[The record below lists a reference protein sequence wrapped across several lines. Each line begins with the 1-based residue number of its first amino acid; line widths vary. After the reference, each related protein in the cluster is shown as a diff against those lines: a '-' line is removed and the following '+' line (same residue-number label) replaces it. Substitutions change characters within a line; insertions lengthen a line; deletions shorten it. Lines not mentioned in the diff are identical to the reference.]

1 MKRLVALLFILL
13 LPLVGASTFT
23 GYIGVS
29 STVGVGNY
37 TVTVKDVS
45 LDDGSLLLDV
55 STPNWSGM
63 KKLPLGSVLSLGELN
78 LTFEKVFLGSRSLVF
93 LSAQFPYVLPG
104 QNVTLG
110 PYTIEVLSV
119 GKDGV
124 ELKVTYGNESK
135 TFKSSFKF
143 ENLVA
148 NVSGF
153 LPVYSG
159 YLKLNESF
167 SFAGETVTFTG
178 AKVENATSGFI
189 ETVFFSYDNTTYAL
203 PVGNES
209 VIGPFLVKVD
219 DLIGL
224 NYTKV
229 DVHFLGVS
237 MNLTIVPNEVF
248 SLAPGQTKTLGP
260 YVFRYDYHLGNK
272 LKVSLLNP
280 CQVVLASTSLIVSN
294 VSTLLYHKGLT
305 VIPLSIDA
313 NGTAQFA
320 SFINPN
326 ELPSPDKVANVLVS
340 LRDGNARQYLPTT
353 LTVEVENTGNVALS
367 NLTVKFVPGDVKV
380 LSETEFFLKS
390 LTPGEKKEFK
400 LAVLPMKS
408 GNVSAGRVTVTAM
421 APYELA
427 CGGYTL
433 LKFSSNEL
441 TLNVK
446 PTRVE
451 YSLRVSAPANASLY
465 RPVNLTVVVRNTGDE
480 TLPAN
485 LTLTVPPGV
494 AMASSGNVF
503 ASGSR
508 IVLPLYLPPGN
519 ESVVSFVLIPYT
531 PGEKSFKIAVVSVP
545 GVVNETG
552 LSITVLSAG
561 TEKENQTAPTTFT
574 TTKTIT
580 ERINSTVTITV
591 TKTQTEIKT
600 KTVTSTTTSSVPYT
614 PLKTKLIWLV
624 IGVVIGA
631 GIIIAIAWYQARSS

>member
-1 MKRLVALLFILL
+1 MKRLVALLFILF

-23 GYIGVS
+23 GYIDVP
-29 STVGVGNY
+29 STVGVGAY
-37 TVTVKDVS
+37 TVHVVDVS
-45 LDDGSLLLDV
+45 PEDGSLLLDIN
-55 STPNWSGM
+55 TPNWSGM
-63 KKLPLGSVLSLGELN
+63 KKLPLGGTLSLGGLN
-78 LTFEKVFLGSRSLVF
+78 LTFEKVFIGQESLVF
-93 LSAQFPYVLPG
+93 LSARFPYVLPG
-104 QNVTLG
+104 QNVTFG
-110 PYTIEVLSV
+110 PYRVEVLSV
-119 GKDGV
+119 SGDGV
-124 ELKVTYGNESK
+124 KLRVSYENESE
-135 TFKSSFKF
+135 TFTSSFRFK
-143 ENLVA
+143 NLVA

-159 YLKLNESF
+159 YLKVNGSF
-167 SFAGETVTFTG
+167 SFAGKTVTFVG
-178 AKVENATSGFI
+178 AKVENTTGGFV

-203 PVGNES
+203 SVGNES
-209 VIGPFLVKVD
+209 IIGPFLVKVD

-260 YVFRYDYHLGNK
+260 YVFRYDYHIGNE

-294 VSTLLYHKGLT
+294 VSTLLYHNGLT
-305 VIPLSIDA
+305 VIPISVDA

-326 ELPSPDKVANVLVS
+326 ELPSPEKVANVLVS
-340 LRDGNARQYLPTT
+340 LRDGNARQYLPTN
-353 LTVEVENTGNVALS
+353 LTVEIKNTGNVALS
-367 NLTVKFVPGDVKV
+367 NLTVNFVPGDVKA

-390 LTPGEKKEFK
+390 LAPGEKKEFK
-400 LAVLPMKS
+400 LVVLPMKS

-446 PTRVE
+446 PTKVA

-480 TLPAN
+480 TLPTN

-494 AMASSGNVF
+494 AMASLGNVF
-503 ASGSR
+503 ASGSKVV
-508 IVLPLYLPPGN
+508 IPLHITPGN
-519 ESVVSFVLIPYT
+519 ESVFNFVLIPYT
-531 PGEKSFKIAVVSVP
+531 PGEKSFKIEVVSVP

-552 LSITVLSAG
+552 LSLAVPSVG
-561 TEKENQTAPTTFT
+561 TEKENQTLPTLR

-580 ERINSTVTITV
+580 ERINSTVTVTV

-600 KTVTSTTTSSVPYT
+600 RTVTSTATSSVPYT
-614 PLKTKLIWLV
+614 PLKTKLIWLA
-624 IGVVIGA
+624 IGVVLGA